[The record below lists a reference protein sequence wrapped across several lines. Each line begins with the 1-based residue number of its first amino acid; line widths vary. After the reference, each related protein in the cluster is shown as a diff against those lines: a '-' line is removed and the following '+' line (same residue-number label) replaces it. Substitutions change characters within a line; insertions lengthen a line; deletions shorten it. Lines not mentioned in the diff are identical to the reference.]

1 MQDAPDYHKE
11 QLNKIEI
18 GKKKMRRRSWVVNV
32 LKFSLPPILLGAY
45 SRYESKWI
53 ELTKTIIRLP
63 FLPSG
68 KKIKILHLSDLH
80 LSDSISVNYIED
92 AISLG
97 LKESPHACMITG
109 DFITN
114 RPTDNQI
121 NALTKCLSN
130 CSKKIRTFASLG
142 NHDGGDWSAT
152 RNGFSSPEKIINALK
167 SANVRILHNERE
179 STYLNGLPITVTGLG
194 DMWSKECIPQK
205 CMARIK
211 PNQARRPHLI
221 ILLSH
226 NPDSKHLVDEFDWS
240 LMLSGHTH
248 GGQFRVP
255 FSNYAP
261 FAPVGDL
268 SHTEG
273 LGDFR
278 GRPLFITRGIG
289 NMYGLRLNCRPEVSL
304 LELSRG

>member
-11 QLNKIEI
+11 QLKKAQL
-18 GKKKMRRRSWVVNV
+18 GKKKISRRAWMFNT
-32 LKFSLPPILLGAY
+32 LKFSLPAILLGVY
-45 SRYESKWI
+45 SRYESTWL
-53 ELTKTIIRLP
+53 ELTKTHIRVP
-63 FLPSG
+63 FLPRQ

-80 LSDSISVNYIED
+80 LSESISVNYID
-92 AISLG
+92 HAISMG

-114 RPTDNQI
+114 RPDDNQI
-121 NALTKCLSN
+121 NALVQCLSR
-130 CSKKIRTFASLG
+130 CAKKVQTFASLG
-142 NHDGGDWSAT
+142 NHDGGNWSAT
-152 RNGFSSPEKIINALK
+152 RNGFSSPQKIINALK
-167 SANVRILHNERE
+167 SAKIRILRNEIAN
-179 STYLNGLPITVTGLG
+179 TYLNGLPITVTGLG
-194 DMWSKECIPQK
+194 DMWSKECFPQK

-211 PNQARRPHLI
+211 PSQRRRPHLN

-226 NPDSKHLVDEFDWS
+226 NPDTKHLVDDFDWS

-248 GGQFRVP
+248 GGQFRIP

-261 FAPVGDL
+261 FAPVRDL

-289 NMYGLRLNCRPEVSL
+289 NMYGLRLNCRPEISL
-304 LELSRG
+304 LELSQS